1 MIRLDYRDA
10 RPIYEQVKD
19 GLRRLM
25 VTGVLAPGEKLPSV
39 RSLAMDLAINPNTIQ
54 RAYAQLEMEGYVYS
68 VAGRGTFVAEGQEQ
82 NLVRR
87 REVFVDGSGV
97 GEVGAVVLNDRKL
110 LAEDGMVVV
119 VLSMSS
125 HDHRLLCEPEI
136 VTRGFVYVKES
147 EELLQELRELGMTE
161 GEWIA
166 LWRGGNENA

>member
-54 RAYAQLEMEGYVYS
+54 RAYAQLEMEDK
-68 VAGRGTFVAEGQEQ
+68 
-82 NLVRR
+82 VR
-87 REVFVDGSGV
+87 
-97 GEVGAVVLNDRKL
+97 
-110 LAEDGMVVV
+110 
-119 VLSMSS
+119 
-125 HDHRLLCEPEI
+125 P
-136 VTRGFVYVKES
+136 
-147 EELLQELRELGMTE
+147 LLQELRELGMTE

>member
-39 RSLAMDLAINPNTIQ
+39 RSLAMDLAINPNT
-54 RAYAQLEMEGYVYS
+54 

-87 REVFVDGSGV
+87 REVEAKVQPLV
-97 GEVGAVVLNDRKL
+97 
-110 LAEDGMVVV
+110 
-119 VLSMSS
+119 
-125 HDHRLLCEPEI
+125 
-136 VTRGFVYVKES
+136 
-147 EELLQELRELGMTE
+147 QELRELGMTE